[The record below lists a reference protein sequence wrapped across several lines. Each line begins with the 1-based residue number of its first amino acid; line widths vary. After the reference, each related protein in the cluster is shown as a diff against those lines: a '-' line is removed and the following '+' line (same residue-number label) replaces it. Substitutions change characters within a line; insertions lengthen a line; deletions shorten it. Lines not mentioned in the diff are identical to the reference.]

1 MRPRGATWKNKQ
13 VETKWKENTTTKQNI
28 SKNKQ
33 TATTHTKSN
42 EIKGFKGGYTLKKTK
57 QNNRQI

>member
-42 EIKGFKGGYTLKKTK
+42 EIKGFKGATH
-57 QNNRQI
+57 